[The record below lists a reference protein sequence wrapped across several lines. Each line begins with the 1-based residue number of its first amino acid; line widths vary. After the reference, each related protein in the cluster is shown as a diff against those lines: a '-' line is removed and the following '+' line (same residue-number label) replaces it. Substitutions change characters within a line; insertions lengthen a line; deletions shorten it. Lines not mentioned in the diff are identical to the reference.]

1 MWDLESV
8 TDKQKLIKIKY
19 AQAEISWNY
28 KNIWNIRQKSKIII
42 IEQLDGKKKHRI
54 NIKQLQQHC

>member
-1 MWDLESV
+1 MQTLLKSRMWDLESV

-42 IEQLDGKKKHRI
+42 IEQLDGKKSTA
-54 NIKQLQQHC
+54 

>member
-1 MWDLESV
+1 MWNLESV

-42 IEQLDGKKKHRI
+42 IEQLDGKKSTA
-54 NIKQLQQHC
+54 